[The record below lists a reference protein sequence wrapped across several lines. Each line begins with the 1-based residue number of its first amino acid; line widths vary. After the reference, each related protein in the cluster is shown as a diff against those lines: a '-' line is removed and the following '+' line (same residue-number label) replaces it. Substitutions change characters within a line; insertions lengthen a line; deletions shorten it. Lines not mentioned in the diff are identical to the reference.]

1 LTDYANEPL
10 HRYLDDLASRHETPG
25 GGSVSGLVAALA
37 AGLGSMVCHFTVGK
51 KKYAAVENEIKD
63 ILSQC
68 DSLRLDLL
76 AQMQRDVDVFQS
88 QMATAYGLPKDTA
101 EQAAVRESALQAA
114 CKAAAAPP
122 MTIARQCRKLMTLLA
137 SLAEKGSTMLV
148 SDTGCAAALAKG
160 AFDSAAFN
168 VQINVN
174 FIKDKEFASAL
185 SAELEALAAE
195 IGPLAERV
203 LTSVRAKMA
212 PH

>member
-1 LTDYANEPL
+1 MPDYANEPL

-101 EQAAVRESALQAA
+101 EQASARESALQAA

-122 MTIARQCRKLMTLLA
+122 MTIARQCRKLMDLLE
-137 SLAEKGSTMLV
+137 SLAEKGSTMLI
-148 SDTGCAAALAKG
+148 SDTGCAAALAHG
-160 AFDSAAFN
+160 AFESAAFN
-168 VQINVN
+168 VQINLN
-174 FIKDKEFASAL
+174 FIKDNDFASAM
-185 SAELEALAAE
+185 AGELKTLTDE
-195 IGPLAERV
+195 IGPMAERI
-203 LTSVRAKMA
+203 LTAVRAKMSA
-212 PH
+212 H